1 MSEKLSIQ
9 FPPVTDFSSQVSS
22 ENNRIHY
29 IDRDGQTRVLTIKTL
44 KTSAYVVYRTLPPP
58 PSIRSGGGPTILAA
72 DGVLILQS
80 DGDSVMGGTTVAVA
94 QANGSALRIE
104 IANMGTAGEI
114 HTFTF
119 LSGID
124 ATASLWN
131 GRAVQT
137 TTTPGQSI
145 EVTFDAAHHPI
156 LGVWR

>member
-1 MSEKLSIQ
+1 
-9 FPPVTDFSSQVSS
+9 V
-22 ENNRIHY
+22 ENDRIHY
-29 IDRDGQTRVLTIKTL
+29 VDQDGRSRALTIKML
-44 KTSAYVVYRTLPPP
+44 KASAYVVYRTITLPQN
-58 PSIRSGGGPTILAA
+58 IRSGGSPTILAA

-80 DGDSVMGGTTVAVA
+80 DGDSVCGGTTVAVA